1 MPTIVSST
9 AVPLAASARVRL
21 TQLFCCVA
29 CMVLIA
35 NLQYGWTFF
44 VNPINRAHGW
54 SLTSIQFAFSLFIA
68 SETWLTPIE
77 GWFADSLGARR
88 GPKLVVAFGGIMVA
102 LGWIINSRAESLEM
116 LYLGAVVG
124 GTGGGAVY
132 ATCVGQAVKWFPDRR
147 GLAVGLTAAGYGAG
161 TAITVIP
168 ILNTINAYGYE
179 AAFFWFG
186 LVQGGLVFLLAW
198 FLRGPEA
205 GETPTTASKV
215 AQSSRSYTPWQVL
228 SSPVFWVLYI
238 MFVMVSAS
246 GLMATAQ
253 LALIAKDFNIGSLV
267 ILGGFTTLALAGIVD
282 NLCNGG
288 ARPLFG
294 WISDNIGRE
303 YTMVIAFG
311 LGGVAYWLLGT
322 FGHAPWGFVVFA
334 ALIFLTWGE
343 IFSLFPSTC
352 TDTFGTKF
360 ATVNLSLLYTAKGAS
375 AFLVP
380 IANMIKDAT
389 GGWHMVFVV
398 TAIMNFLVVAV
409 ALLVLKPLR
418 GRLGALSGGGAYSIP
433 HNEDSAKGETP
444 AALSP
449 VYWAAASAFGLGLVL
464 VAAIAGDAEDEII
477 KTLLIAL
484 ICGGIGL
491 LIHKAWS
498 AGEMRAKLGIYTVAF
513 ILSYELWLLVR
524 GIWLA

>member
-1 MPTIVSST
+1 VTTTTTTTGAPAAAAVST
-9 AVPLAASARVRL
+9 RWV
-21 TQLFCCVA
+21 QLIICVI

-44 VNPINRAHGW
+44 VNPINKAHGW
-54 SLTSIQFAFSLFIA
+54 SLASIQFAFSIFIA
-68 SETWLTPIE
+68 LETWLTPIE
-77 GWFADSLGARR
+77 GWIVDTLGVRT

-102 LGWIINSRAESLEM
+102 LGWIINSYAQSLEM

-132 ATCVGQAVKWFPDRR
+132 ATSVGQAVKWFPDRR

-161 TAITVIP
+161 TALTVIP
-168 ILNTINAYGYE
+168 ITMVISSFGYE
-179 AAFFWFG
+179 TAFFWFG

-198 FLRGPEA
+198 LLRGPDP
-205 GETPTTASKV
+205 GEVTTVASKV
-215 AQSSRSYTPWQVL
+215 AQTTRSYTPGQVL
-228 SSPVFWVLYI
+228 STPVFWLLYI

-253 LALIAKDFNIGSLV
+253 LAPIAKDFHVDTV
-267 ILGGFTTLALAGIVD
+267 ILLGLATLSLAGIVD
-282 NLCNGG
+282 NLANGG

-303 YTMVIAFG
+303 NTMIIAFG
-311 LGGVAYWLLGT
+311 LGGIAYWLLGSL
-322 FGHAPWGFVVFA
+322 GHAPWAFVVFA

-380 IANMIKDAT
+380 LANLIKDAT
-389 GGWHMVFVV
+389 GSWHMVFVV
-398 TAIMNFLVVAV
+398 TAIMNFVVV
-409 ALLVLKPLR
+409 GLALFVLKP
-418 GRLGALSGGGAYSIP
+418 
-433 HNEDSAKGETP
+433 
-444 AALSP
+444 
-449 VYWAAASAFGLGLVL
+449 
-464 VAAIAGDAEDEII
+464 
-477 KTLLIAL
+477 
-484 ICGGIGL
+484 
-491 LIHKAWS
+491 
-498 AGEMRAKLGIYTVAF
+498 MRARVMAQG
-513 ILSYELWLLVR
+513 
-524 GIWLA
+524 

>member
-1 MPTIVSST
+1 MLATTT
-9 AVPLAASARVRL
+9 AEHSAASSVQAARWR
-21 TQLFCCVA
+21 QLICAIV

-35 NLQYGWTFF
+35 NLQYGWTLF
-44 VNPINRAHGW
+44 VNPINKAHGW
-54 SLTSIQFAFSLFIA
+54 SLASIQFAFSIFIA
-68 SETWLTPIE
+68 LETWLTPIE
-77 GWFADSLGARR
+77 GWIVDNLGARR

-102 LGWIINSRAESLEM
+102 LGWIINSYAGSLEM
-116 LYLGAVVG
+116 LYLGAIVG

-161 TAITVIP
+161 AALTVVP
-168 ILNTINAYGYE
+168 IREVIASSGYE

-186 LVQGGLVFLLAW
+186 LFQGGIVFLVAW
-198 FLRGPEA
+198 MLRAPDP
-205 GETPTTASKV
+205 GEMTGIAAPKV
-215 AQSSRSYTPWQVL
+215 AQTTRNYTPTQVL
-228 SSPVFWVLYI
+228 TKPVFWLLYV

-253 LALIAKDFNIGSLV
+253 IAPIAKDFAIGDV
-267 ILGGFTTLALAGIVD
+267 IVFFGATTLSAALIID
-282 NLCNGG
+282 NICNGA

-303 YTMVIAFG
+303 YTMAIAFG

-322 FGHAPWGFVVFA
+322 LGHAPWAFVVFA

-380 IANMIKDAT
+380 VANLIQAAS

-398 TAIMNFLVVAV
+398 TAIMNFVVV
-409 ALLVLKPLR
+409 GLALFVLKP
-418 GRLGALSGGGAYSIP
+418 
-433 HNEDSAKGETP
+433 
-444 AALSP
+444 
-449 VYWAAASAFGLGLVL
+449 
-464 VAAIAGDAEDEII
+464 
-477 KTLLIAL
+477 
-484 ICGGIGL
+484 
-491 LIHKAWS
+491 
-498 AGEMRAKLGIYTVAF
+498 MRARLMA
-513 ILSYELWLLVR
+513 R
-524 GIWLA
+524 G

>member
-1 MPTIVSST
+1 LTTTTQTGAPAVATEST
-9 AVPLAASARVRL
+9 RWI
-21 TQLFCCVA
+21 QLIICIL

-44 VNPINRAHGW
+44 VNPIAKTHGW
-54 SLTSIQFAFSLFIA
+54 SLASIQFAFSIFIA
-68 SETWLTPIE
+68 LETWLTPVE
-77 GWFADSLGARR
+77 GWIVDSLGPRL

-102 LGWIINSRAESLEM
+102 LGWIINSYAQSLEM
-116 LYLGAVVG
+116 LYLGAVIG
-124 GTGGGAVY
+124 GIGGGAVY
-132 ATCVGQAVKWFPDRR
+132 ATSVGQAVKWFPDRR

-161 TAITVIP
+161 TAISVIP
-168 ILNTINAYGYE
+168 ITATIASAGYE

-198 FLRGPEA
+198 LLRGPERDEVA
-205 GETPTTASKV
+205 GVGVAKV
-215 AQSSRSYTPWQVL
+215 AQTNRSYTPLQVL
-228 SSPVFWVLYI
+228 STPVFWLLYV

-253 LALIAKDFNIGSLV
+253 LAPIAKDFHVDTV
-267 ILGGFTTLALAGIVD
+267 ILLGLATLSLAGIVD
-282 NLCNGG
+282 NLANGA

-303 YTMVIAFG
+303 NTMVIAFG

-322 FGHAPWGFVVFA
+322 LGHEPWAFVVFA

-380 IANMIKDAT
+380 IANLVKDAT

-398 TAIMNFLVVAV
+398 TAIMNFVVVGLAIV
-409 ALLVLKPLR
+409 VLKPLR
-418 GRLGALSGGGAYSIP
+418 ARTMAQS
-433 HNEDSAKGETP
+433 
-444 AALSP
+444 
-449 VYWAAASAFGLGLVL
+449 
-464 VAAIAGDAEDEII
+464 
-477 KTLLIAL
+477 
-484 ICGGIGL
+484 
-491 LIHKAWS
+491 
-498 AGEMRAKLGIYTVAF
+498 
-513 ILSYELWLLVR
+513 
-524 GIWLA
+524 